1 MIRVTAATVKKPLT
15 KGARLRRRRNNLAGL
30 AFISPWLFGL
40 LVFTSIPML
49 YSLYLSFTKFDGL
62 GDPKWYGL
70 NNYINMFQDGVFW
83 KSVGITFQYVFI
95 LVPLRLA
102 AALGVAMVLASNHRG
117 IGLYRTV
124 SYIPSLLSGSVAIA
138 IIWSKLFGTDGAIN
152 GILTMIL
159 GRPMTFN
166 WVGEPSTALYSLILL
181 GCWHFGSS
189 MLIFVSGLKQIPQS
203 YYEAALIDGASP
215 WQRFSRITL
224 PMLTPVIFFNLVMGI
239 INAFKA
245 FSEALIITDG
255 GPMNRTMLF
264 ALYIYK
270 QGFTYFKMGYACAMS
285 WVLLLIISV
294 FSIFVFKS
302 SDGWVHYE
310 E

>member
-1 MIRVTAATVKKPLT
+1 MSAATAKKPMT
-15 KGARLRRRRNNLAGL
+15 KGARLRRRRDNLAGL
-30 AFISPWLFGL
+30 AFASPWLFGL
-40 LVFTSIPML
+40 LAFTSIPML

-62 GDPKWYGL
+62 GSPVWCGL

-83 KSVGITFQYVFI
+83 KSVGITFKYVFI
-95 LVPLRLA
+95 LVPLRLTT
-102 AALGVAMVLASNHRG
+102 ALGVAMVLASNHRG
-117 IGLYRTV
+117 IGVYRTV
-124 SYIPSLLSGSVAIA
+124 YYIPSLLSGSVAIA

-152 GILTMIL
+152 GILSMLL
-159 GRPMTFN
+159 GHAVTFN

-203 YYEAALIDGASP
+203 YYEAALLDGANA
-215 WQRFSRITL
+215 WQRFRSITF

-245 FSEALIITDG
+245 FSESLIITDG
-255 GPMNRTMLF
+255 GPMNETMLF

-285 WVLLLIISV
+285 WVLLIIIGIFSV
-294 FSIFVFKS
+294 FVFKS

-310 E
+310 A

>member
-1 MIRVTAATVKKPLT
+1 MMQVTAATMKKPMT
-15 KGARLRRRRNNLAGL
+15 KGARLRRRKDNLAGL
-30 AFISPWLFGL
+30 AFAAPWLFGL
-40 LVFTSIPML
+40 LAFTSVPML

-62 GDPKWYGL
+62 GAPVWNGL
-70 NNYINMFQDGVFW
+70 TNYVNMFQDGVFW
-83 KSVGITFQYVFI
+83 KSVGITFKYVFI

-102 AALGVAMVLASNHRG
+102 TALGVAMVLASNHRC

-124 SYIPSLLSGSVAIA
+124 YYIPSLLSGSVAIA

-152 GILTMIL
+152 GILSALL
-159 GRPMTFN
+159 GHAVTFN

-181 GCWHFGSS
+181 GCWHFGSA

-203 YYEAALIDGASP
+203 YYEAALLDGATAG
-215 WQRFSRITL
+215 QRFRHITL

-245 FSEALIITDG
+245 FSESLIITDG
-255 GPMNRTMLF
+255 GPMNETMLF

-270 QGFTYFKMGYACAMS
+270 QGFSYFKMGYACAMS
-285 WVLLLIISV
+285 WILLIIIAIFSV
-294 FSIFVFKS
+294 FVFKS

-310 E
+310 A

>member
-1 MIRVTAATVKKPLT
+1 MAAVLMKKPVSQ
-15 KGARLRRRRNNLAGL
+15 GARLRRRRDNLAGL

-40 LVFTSIPML
+40 LAFTSIPML

-62 GDPKWYGL
+62 GSPTWYGM
-70 NNYINMFQDGVFW
+70 NNYVNMLGDGVFW
-83 KSVGITFQYVFI
+83 KSLGVTFKYVLI

-102 AALGVAMVLASNHRG
+102 TALGVAMVLASNHRG
-117 IGLYRTV
+117 IGVYRTV
-124 SYIPSLLSGSVAIA
+124 YYIPSLLSGSVAIA

-152 GILTMIL
+152 GIITALT
-159 GRPMTFN
+159 GKAFAFN

-189 MLIFVSGLKQIPQS
+189 MLIFVSGIKQIPGS
-203 YYEAALIDGASP
+203 YYEAALLDGATP
-215 WQRFSRITL
+215 WQRFRHITL
-224 PMLTPVIFFNLVMGI
+224 PMLTPVIFFNLIMGF

-245 FSEALIITDG
+245 FSESLIITDG
-255 GPMNRTMLF
+255 GPMNTTMLF

-270 QGFTYFKMGYACAMS
+270 QGFSYFKMGYAAAMS
-285 WVLLLIISV
+285 WILLIIISV
-294 FSIFVFKS
+294 FSIFIFKS

-310 E
+310 A